1 MNNQDLLLAKL
12 SAIAYA
18 DDALKQY
25 HGLNY
30 RAAALH
36 QRWATDE
43 AYILSNGVQL
53 CVVARGSE
61 DWEDWALRNAIA
73 IPAFVPALGI
83 RAHWGFWEAA
93 QSVLPAIEAA
103 IVCTRPEQIIFTG
116 HSKGGAMALL
126 WAIALQHYKPQ
137 VVSFGCPR
145 VLTNGAI
152 KVHHRRIAHIRD
164 PVTRVGPR
172 VGPRVAGWQ
181 HQGSP
186 IVIGDSGEVLSP
198 QALETEMA
206 TPFDIRSL
214 PDRIASHFKYG
225 PDIQALWS
233 GSFDEI

>member
-1 MNNQDLLLAKL
+1 MNNQDLHLAKL
-12 SAIAYA
+12 CAIAYA

-36 QRWATDE
+36 QKWATDE

-73 IPAFVPALGI
+73 IPAFIPALGI
-83 RAHWGFWEAA
+83 KAHWGLWEAA

-126 WAIALQHYKPQ
+126 WAIALQQYKPQ
-137 VVSFGCPR
+137 VCTFGCPR
-145 VLTNGAI
+145 VVTNGAVR
-152 KVHHRRIAHIRD
+152 VHHRRVIHIRD
-164 PVTRVGPR
+164 PVGRL
-172 VGPRVAGWQ
+172 GPRVAGWQ
-181 HQGSP
+181 HQGFP
-186 IVIGDSGEVLSP
+186 IVIGDHGAILSP
-198 QALETEMA
+198 QAMEAEMA
-206 TPFDIRSL
+206 EPFDIRTM
-214 PDRIASHFKYG
+214 PDRIASHFAYG
-225 PDIQALWS
+225 PDIRALRS
-233 GSFDEI
+233 PDPKT

>member
-1 MNNQDLLLAKL
+1 MNKQDLDLAKL
-12 SAIAYA
+12 CAIAYK

-36 QRWATDE
+36 QKWATDE

-53 CVVARGSE
+53 CVVARGS
-61 DWEDWALRNAIA
+61 DDWADWAGRNFFA
-73 IPAFVPALGI
+73 IPNTIADLGI
-83 RAHWGFWEAA
+83 RAHWGLWEAA

-103 IVCTRPEQIIFTG
+103 IVCTRPEQIIFSG

-137 VVSFGCPR
+137 VCTFGCPR
-145 VLTNGAI
+145 VLTKGAVR
-152 KVHHRRIAHIRD
+152 VHHRRIAHIRD

-172 VGPRVAGWQ
+172 VAGWQ
-181 HQGSP
+181 HQGLP
-186 IVIGDSGEVLSP
+186 IVIGDSGDILSP
-198 QALETEMA
+198 KALEAEMA

-225 PDIQALWS
+225 PDIEALITKGVAS
-233 GSFDEI
+233 